1 MRHRGDV
8 GDRRVFHVE
17 IVLADEDHRQLPHRR
32 EIQRLV
38 KRADIGGAV
47 AEEADRDVLVA
58 FVLRAPGGAAGDREM
73 RADDGIG
80 AHHAV
85 LFRGEMHGTALAAHQ
100 SVVALHQLAQ
110 HLLDRHA
117 ARQRMGMAA
126 ISAEREIALLHRLG
140 KPGGDRLL
148 PERQMAGAL
157 DQVLQEQVVGALF
170 RLAQAHLRAVQG
182 QALLLADI
190 VVQSGA
196 GLGLR
201 AVLCCGHR

>member
-1 MRHRGDV
+1 MEPPLPRIRPLS
-8 GDRRVFHVE
+8 RR
-17 IVLADEDHRQLPHRR
+17 ISSP
-32 EIQRLV
+32 
-38 KRADIGGAV
+38 K
-47 AEEADRDVLVA
+47 
-58 FVLRAPGGAAGDREM
+58 
-73 RADDGIG
+73 
-80 AHHAV
+80 
-85 LFRGEMHGTALAAHQ
+85 
-100 SVVALHQLAQ
+100 

-126 ISAEREIALLHRLG
+126 IGAERQIALLHGLG
-140 KPGGDRLL
+140 KASGDRLL

-190 VVQSGA
+190 VVQAGA

-201 AVLCCGHR
+201 AVLCCRHR